1 MQCIVERHSRPF
13 YALRKMIYLQHY
25 MPNIAIMDTHTLKL
39 FLALAN
45 NLHFGKTSREQHVS
59 PSALSRSIKALED
72 ELETILFVRDNRS
85 VTLTREGEQFR
96 DYASQV
102 LNGLSSI
109 RETFKKDQQI
119 LQGELSLYCSVTASY
134 SFLYDILSSFRQN
147 YPRIEMKLHTG
158 DAAKAVER
166 VLEGLEDLSI
176 GARPDTLPAGIEFQP
191 IARSELRLIG
201 PNAPQLLTEEQL
213 RNPCM
218 ETWRD
223 VAMIVSEEGLER
235 NRIERWLKHYSIKPK
250 IYAQVSGNE
259 AIVSMVSLG
268 FGIGVVPQ
276 IVLDN
281 SPLNARIRTY
291 DIQPP
296 LTAYDIG
303 LFALEKRL
311 KEPLINAFWNR
322 NRK

>member
-1 MQCIVERHSRPF
+1 MNSHS
-13 YALRKMIYLQHY
+13 LI
-25 MPNIAIMDTHTLKL
+25 L
-39 FLALAN
+39 FLSLAD
-45 NLHFGKTSREQHVS
+45 NLHFGKTSREHHVS
-59 PSALSRSIKALED
+59 PSALSRSIKQLED
-72 ELETILFVRDNRS
+72 ELGTQLFLRDNRS
-85 VTLTREGEQFR
+85 VRLTREGQLFR
-96 DYASQV
+96 EYATEVISGWQTMRQ
-102 LNGLSSI
+102 S
-109 RETFKKDQQI
+109 FKQDQLI

-134 SFLYDILSSFRQN
+134 SFLYDILSSFRQE

-166 VLEGLEDLSI
+166 IQEGLEDIAI
-176 GARPDTLPAGIEFQP
+176 GARPDSLPTGVAFQP
-191 IARSELRLIG
+191 IARSALRFIG
-201 PNAPQLLTEEQL
+201 PQSPQLLTEEQVKH
-213 RNPCM
+213 PSAAS
-218 ETWRD
+218 WRD
-223 VAMIVSEEGLER
+223 VPMILSEEGLAR
-235 NRIERWLKHYSIKPK
+235 TRTDRWLKNHSIKPR

-281 SPLNARIRTY
+281 SPLSARIRTY

-303 LFALEKRL
+303 LFALEKHL

-322 NRK
+322 QH

>member
-1 MQCIVERHSRPF
+1 MQAPLRGQSMRPPP
-13 YALRKMIYLQHY
+13 LRKMIYLQHN
-25 MPNIAIMDTHTLKL
+25 MPIYEIHMNSHSLIL
-39 FLALAN
+39 FLSLAD
-45 NLHFGKTSREQHVS
+45 NLHFGKTSREHHVS
-59 PSALSRSIKALED
+59 PSALSRSIKQLED
-72 ELETILFVRDNRS
+72 ELGTQLFLRDNRS
-85 VTLTREGEQFR
+85 VRLTREGQLFR
-96 DYASQV
+96 EYATEVISGWQTMRQ
-102 LNGLSSI
+102 S
-109 RETFKKDQQI
+109 FKQDQLI

-134 SFLYDILSSFRQN
+134 SFLYDILSSFRQE

-166 VLEGLEDLSI
+166 IQEGLEDIAI
-176 GARPDTLPAGIEFQP
+176 GARPDSLPTGVAFQP
-191 IARSELRLIG
+191 IARSALRFIG
-201 PNAPQLLTEEQL
+201 PQSPQLLTEEQVKH
-213 RNPCM
+213 PSAAS
-218 ETWRD
+218 WRD
-223 VAMIVSEEGLER
+223 VPMILSEEGLAR
-235 NRIERWLKHYSIKPK
+235 TRTDRWLKNHSIKPR

-281 SPLNARIRTY
+281 SPLSARIRTY

-303 LFALEKRL
+303 LFALEKHL

-322 NRK
+322 QH

>member
-1 MQCIVERHSRPF
+1 MDQH
-13 YALRKMIYLQHY
+13 ALR
-25 MPNIAIMDTHTLKL
+25 L
-39 FLALAN
+39 FVALAD

-59 PSALSRSIKALED
+59 PSALSRSIKQLED
-72 ELETILFVRDNRS
+72 EVGAPLFIRDNRS
-85 VTLTREGEQFR
+85 VKLTREGQQFR
-96 DYASQV
+96 NYAAQAISDW
-102 LNGLSSI
+102 NAI
-109 RETFKKDQQI
+109 RHTLKQDQLI

-134 SFLYDILSSFRQN
+134 SFLYEILSSFRRD

-166 VLEGLEDLSI
+166 VVEGLEDLAI
-176 GARPDTLPAGIEFQP
+176 GAKPDSLPSGIAFQP
-191 IARSELRLIG
+191 IAHSELCFIG
-201 PNAPQLLTEEQL
+201 PLSPQLLSEEQIKQP
-213 RNPCM
+213 NGDS
-218 ETWRD
+218 WRD
-223 VAMIVSEEGLER
+223 VPMILSEEGLAR
-235 NRIERWLKHYSIKPK
+235 TRTDRWLKHHNIKPR

-281 SPLNARIRTY
+281 SPLSARIRTY

-322 NRK
+322 

>member
-1 MQCIVERHSRPF
+1 MPKYETTMDSN
-13 YALRKMIYLQHY
+13 ALR
-25 MPNIAIMDTHTLKL
+25 L
-39 FLALAN
+39 FLSLAD

-59 PSALSRSIKALED
+59 PSALSRSIKQLED
-72 ELETILFVRDNRS
+72 ELGAPLFIRDNRS
-85 VTLTREGEQFR
+85 VSLTREGNEFR
-96 DYASQV
+96 EYAKEVISGWQA
-102 LNGLSSI
+102 I
-109 RETFKKDQQI
+109 RQTFKQDQ
-119 LQGELSLYCSVTASY
+119 LVLHGELSLYCSVTASY
-134 SFLYDILSSFRQN
+134 SFLYDILSSFRQD

-166 VLEGLEDLSI
+166 VQEGLEDLAI
-176 GARPDTLPAGIEFQP
+176 GARPDSLPSGIAFQP
-191 IARSELRLIG
+191 IARSELCFIG
-201 PNAPQLLTEEQL
+201 PLSPQLLNDEQL
-213 RNPCM
+213 KHPGAVN
-218 ETWRD
+218 WRE
-223 VAMIVSEEGLER
+223 VPMILSEQGLAR
-235 NRIERWLKHYSIKPK
+235 TRTDRWLKSHNIKPK

-281 SPLNARIRTY
+281 SPLTARIRTY

-303 LFALEKRL
+303 LFALDKRL

-322 NRK
+322 QL

>member
-1 MQCIVERHSRPF
+1 
-13 YALRKMIYLQHY
+13 
-25 MPNIAIMDTHTLKL
+25 MPIIETTMDNHTLRL
-39 FLALAN
+39 FLALAD

-59 PSALSRSIKALED
+59 PSALSRSIKQLED
-72 ELETILFVRDNRS
+72 ELGAPLFIRDNRS
-85 VTLTREGEQFR
+85 VRLTREGSQFR
-96 DYASQV
+96 EYAKEVMSGWQA
-102 LNGLSSI
+102 LRQS
-109 RETFKKDQQI
+109 FKQDQLI
-119 LQGELSLYCSVTASY
+119 LHGELSLYCSVTASY
-134 SFLYDILSSFRQN
+134 SFLYDILSSFRQD

-166 VLEGLEDLSI
+166 IQEGLEDLAI
-176 GARPDTLPAGIEFQP
+176 GARPDSLPGGVAFQP
-191 IARSELRLIG
+191 IARSALCFIG
-201 PNAPQLLTEEQL
+201 PLSPQLLTDEQVK
-213 RNPCM
+213 NPGA
-218 ETWRD
+218 TNWRD
-223 VAMIVSEEGLER
+223 VPMILSEEGLAR
-235 NRIERWLKHYSIKPK
+235 TRTDRWLKSHSIKPR

-281 SPLNARIRTY
+281 SPLTARIRTY

-311 KEPLINAFWNR
+311 KEPLITAFWNR
-322 NRK
+322 QG